1 MKILE
6 NHLIKDFSKIK
17 IGGVCRIIYFPENV
31 NDINIILNKEKDPL
45 ILGQLSNVLITDEYF
60 ERAIIILRENYSK
73 IYFEGDYIFA
83 ESGATMNELSNF
95 ALENSIK
102 DFEFMEGIPGSVGGG
117 IFMNAG
123 AYGGEFKDIV
133 KSVLVLRNGE
143 VIEVDVNDA
152 EFGKR
157 HSVFQDT
164 GDIILGA
171 KFYAQNGD
179 RDEIK
184 AIVDDLH
191 ARRVDKQPLEYPSCG
206 SVFKRPEGYF
216 ASKII
221 DDLNLKGKSIGGAM
235 VSTKHAGFII
245 NYNNAKFNDVIDLI
259 KFIQKEAFDAMGV
272 KLETELRVIEK

>member
-6 NHLIKDFSKIK
+6 NHLIKDFSTIK

-31 NDINIILNKEKDPL
+31 DDINIILNKEKDPL

-60 ERAIIILRENYSK
+60 DRAIVILRENYSK
-73 IYFEGDYIFA
+73 IYFEDGCIFA

-95 ALENSIK
+95 ALQNSIK

-133 KSVLVLRNGE
+133 KSVRVLRDGE
-143 VIEVDVNDA
+143 IVEVDAKYA

-157 HSVFQDT
+157 HSIFQDT

-171 KFYAQNGD
+171 KFYAQKGD
-179 RDEIK
+179 QKEIK
-184 AIVDDLH
+184 AIADDLH

-235 VSTKHAGFII
+235 VSKKHAGFII
-245 NYNNAKFNDVIDLI
+245 NYDNAKFNDVIDLI
-259 KFIQKEAFDAMGV
+259 KFIQKEAFDAMDV
-272 KLETELRVIEK
+272 KLETELRIIEK